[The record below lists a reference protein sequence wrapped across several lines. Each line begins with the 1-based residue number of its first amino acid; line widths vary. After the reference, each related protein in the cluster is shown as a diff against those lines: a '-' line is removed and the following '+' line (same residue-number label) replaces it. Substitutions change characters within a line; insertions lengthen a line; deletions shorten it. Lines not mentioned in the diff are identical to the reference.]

1 MAFHLICMLD
11 RFLLLFLVNL
21 FFWLIVGSILC
32 WRTFSEQNLHW
43 LIGLLDFMNRD
54 QFVILQKFVL
64 VLESISEF
72 LLFITLNQNSS
83 FQQEL

>member
-11 RFLLLFLVNL
+11 RFLLLFLANL
-21 FFWLIVGSILC
+21 FLWLIVGSIKC

-43 LIGLLDFMNRD
+43 LISLLDFMNRD

-64 VLESISEF
+64 VCSGVSEF
-72 LLFITLNQNSS
+72 PLFL
-83 FQQEL
+83 